1 MYGNQSSNFL
11 INALINFGLNTY
23 RETYFKLYI
32 VENGVSLAYIDA
44 IGRYK
49 RGEVCNVQTI
59 KNFNISISATN
70 VLGTIGLSG
79 VTNIDNLVWT
89 LELLN

>member
-1 MYGNQSSNFL
+1 MYGKQYNNFL

-23 RETYFKLYI
+23 RETYFKLYV

-44 IGRYK
+44 IGHYK

-59 KNFNISISATN
+59 KDFGISINATN
-70 VLGTIGLSG
+70 VLGTIGVSG
-79 VTNIDNLVWT
+79 VTNGDNLVWT
-89 LELLN
+89 MELLN